1 MEQLGKE
8 NYIFT
13 FKIVVFISTRAQ
25 NLTVVGHISVVAVRS
40 PIAGE
45 LVNNILADTA
55 IKEILFTNPLKADS
69 KHKKEG
75 LLDGFLKIYFFPK
88 I

>member
-1 MEQLGKE
+1 M
-8 NYIFT
+8 
-13 FKIVVFISTRAQ
+13 RAQ

-55 IKEILFTNPLKADS
+55 IKEILFTNPLKANC
-69 KHKKEG
+69 KHEKEG
-75 LLDGFLKIYFFPK
+75 LVDILLKI
-88 I
+88 

>member
-1 MEQLGKE
+1 M
-8 NYIFT
+8 
-13 FKIVVFISTRAQ
+13 RAQ

-40 PIAGE
+40 PITGE

-55 IKEILFTNPLKADS
+55 IKERLFTNTIKADS

-75 LLDGFLKIYFFPK
+75 LVDGFLKIYIFPK